1 MARSPREQ
9 PSKVPHPVG
18 LSPTNLPKRIHPGII
33 LFTVTPGM
41 RKDCRDLVRC
51 AAPALVI

>member
-9 PSKVPHPVG
+9 PSKVPHPLG
-18 LSPTNLPKRIHPGII
+18 LSPTNLQKRIRPGII